1 MPRFT
6 MTLPKITYN
15 RITAMAEKCNDSMSN
30 IINQFIEIGMEH
42 ADQNHA
48 LRHAEQYCH
57 QLSIQSNVLIKNMAA
72 EFLKFSPDD
81 FEKLKR
87 AAEKKYNEL
96 IGIEDISK
104 N

>member
-6 MTLPKITYN
+6 MTLPKVTYN
-15 RITAMAEKCNDSMSN
+15 RITAMAAQCNDSMSN
-30 IINQFIEIGMEH
+30 IVNQLIEIGMEH
-42 ADQNHA
+42 ADQNRA
-48 LRHAEQYCH
+48 LRRAEQHCH
-57 QLSIQSNVLIKNMAA
+57 QLSIQTNVLVKNMVA
-72 EFLKFSPDD
+72 EFLKFSPED